1 MVLLPAAKPRRSMDH
16 KITVGGWVLI
26 CLLGKFCEMKGR
38 IGVSFSPWKF
48 LLIVFK
54 FEVKSAMLTF
64 MAYIYCPGRLRSI
77 QATALLLLVV

>member
-1 MVLLPAAKPRRSMDH
+1 M
-16 KITVGGWVLI
+16 LI

-48 LLIVFK
+48 LQIVFK
-54 FEVKSAMLTF
+54 FGVKSAMLTF

-77 QATALLLLVV
+77 QDTTLLLLVV